1 MDGADERGGTAGA
14 DERAGKEAGCAVENV
29 PGMISPFEEPC
40 VYALGHLVNLGTGRF
55 STPVGKVKRPELTD
69 EDMDLATPLPKE
81 GALCTTLGLLA
92 GIGGAPRM
100 PGFDGMRGG
109 PPDFGRLG
117 MGGAPPLAGRE
128 GMGGA
133 APRLLGTGGALAPGR
148 EGMAALLWRGGIR
161 GAPGR
166 AGAVQ
171 GGTRPSPPGALL
183 GVAMRRGRLGTRRG
197 IAGAPPGMG
206 GGADILLPRTSFSRF

>member
-1 MDGADERGGTAGA
+1 
-14 DERAGKEAGCAVENV
+14 
-29 PGMISPFEEPC
+29 
-40 VYALGHLVNLGTGRF
+40 
-55 STPVGKVKRPELTD
+55 
-69 EDMDLATPLPKE
+69 
-81 GALCTTLGLLA
+81 
-92 GIGGAPRM
+92 M

-166 AGAVQ
+166 AGAVR
-171 GGTRPSPPGALL
+171 GGTRPSPPGVLL

-206 GGADILLPRTSFSRF
+206 GGADILLPRTSFSRLLELCCRRALLRWVCLLLLLYIYVCISVLKCRALYVLCVLCVCS